1 MFEQSVTYK
10 PRNGYPFYI
19 TAKRY
24 CSQRLPKLGAGDA
37 DAVTLIVLH
46 GTGFH
51 KETWE
56 PTLERVFDLACGSN
70 TVKIREAWAIDCP
83 NHGASAVLNESILQ
97 QPAFRHNCM

>member
-1 MFEQSVTYK
+1 MLEQSVVYR

-19 TAKRY
+19 TAKQY
-24 CSQRLPKLGAGDA
+24 SLPEFDFDNA
-37 DAVTLIVLH
+37 DAVTLILLH

-56 PTLERVFDLACGSN
+56 PLLETVFDLASCGEG

-83 NHGASAVLNESILQ
+83 NHGASAALNESILQ